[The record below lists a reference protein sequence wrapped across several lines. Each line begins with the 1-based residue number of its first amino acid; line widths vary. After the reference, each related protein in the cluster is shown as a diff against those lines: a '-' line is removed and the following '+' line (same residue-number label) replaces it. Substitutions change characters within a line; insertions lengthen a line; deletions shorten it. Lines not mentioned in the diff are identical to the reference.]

1 MNRIQERTMNKL
13 RDEPVMTGAV
23 ISAIISFLVML
34 VSLGWVD
41 ISGEQME
48 AIKGFLVAFLPVLVV
63 VVTLI
68 GGWYGRQKV
77 VPVQKLMR
85 NNVHPDDLEGPVG
98 ERVADRLYEM
108 ATFIDM
114 GDKESFR
121 RQR

>member
-1 MNRIQERTMNKL
+1 MNKIKE
-13 RDEPVMTGAV
+13 EPVMTGAV

-68 GGWYGRQKV
+68 GGWYGRQKAV
-77 VPVQKLMR
+77 SVNKLKR
-85 NNVHPDDLEGPVG
+85 NNVHPDDL
-98 ERVADRLYEM
+98 L
-108 ATFIDM
+108 
-114 GDKESFR
+114 
-121 RQR
+121 

>member
-1 MNRIQERTMNKL
+1 MNKL

-68 GGWYGRQKV
+68 GGWYGRQKAV
-77 VPVQKLMR
+77 SVNKLER
-85 NNVHPDDLEGPVG
+85 NNIKPSNL
-98 ERVADRLYEM
+98 
-108 ATFIDM
+108 I
-114 GDKESFR
+114 
-121 RQR
+121 